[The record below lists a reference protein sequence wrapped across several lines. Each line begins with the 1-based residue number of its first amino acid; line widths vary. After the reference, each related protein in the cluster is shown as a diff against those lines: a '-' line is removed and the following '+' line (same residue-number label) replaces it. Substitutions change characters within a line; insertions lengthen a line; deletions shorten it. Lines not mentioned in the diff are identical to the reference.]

1 MKFISTF
8 LLFTI
13 LVSYQNCAPFHSA
26 QSENSIASVTAFSLS
41 CSSSDPRA
49 PASDELKTLNPFEVE
64 NTLTDLFEPYLD
76 SSQKTGFLS
85 SIRTFIQALPKNSAT
100 TGMDLAIHDV
110 TAIHVDKQFLLA
122 EAVGAYIASQPT
134 VLNKILGT
142 CSATPTTE
150 ACRRSFIQN
159 FGLRAFRRPLDTE
172 SVNFYLQTMQSH
184 TDSYRNVIAA
194 FLSSPFFYYHME
206 FGPADVNQSSGVVPL
221 DAYERINRLSYF
233 LLQSMPDNDLFAA
246 AESGKIMTA
255 EGYLE
260 QVNRLLA
267 TQKVRNRFTRFFAN
281 QWLRLDQTPNL
292 RTDLRSVQ
300 TRLAEIS
307 NPQPDALKQS
317 LIDEVYDYF
326 DYLIWEQ
333 KAGFEELM
341 TSSLVFPRTPALAN
355 IYGSSQWDGKYDLT
369 SLVSASPNER
379 AGVLT
384 RAQFLYSGSNGT
396 RPIMRG
402 VHVYRDFF
410 CKDLNLPPDN
420 STPQGVVLTPDMKDL
435 EVVRASTEVAGTSCV
450 GCHKGIINPIASAF
464 DSFDSFGKFRTSER
478 VFHPEKS
485 AMEGQVLAIKPV
497 QSRVSMDIRPFVTS
511 EVENAVDLSRKLA
524 SNANAKACFTSKLW
538 NFAMKDNLP
547 VEENPCAIQS
557 VFSSLSYTNGS
568 IIDAVKT
575 IATQPEFT
583 KRRIK

>member
-13 LVSYQNCAPFHSA
+13 LISYQNCAPFHSV
-26 QSENSIASVTAFSLS
+26 QSESSMASVTAFSVS
-41 CSSSDPRA
+41 CSASDPRN
-49 PASDELKTLNPFEVE
+49 PSSDQLKTLNPFEVE
-64 NTLTDLFEPYLD
+64 NTIVDLFEPYLD
-76 SSQKTGFLS
+76 NAQRTAFLS
-85 SIRTFIQALPKNSAT
+85 AIRSFIQALPKNEVAE
-100 TGMDLAIHDV
+100 GMDLAAHDV
-110 TAIHVDKQFLLA
+110 TAIHLDRHLLLA

-134 VLNKILGT
+134 VLNKILGS
-142 CSATPTTE
+142 CASTPNTE
-150 ACRRSFIQN
+150 ACRRSFIQT
-159 FGLRAFRRPLDTE
+159 FGLRAFRRPLDSE
-172 SVNFYLQTMQSH
+172 SANFYLQTMQSH
-184 TDSYRNVIAA
+184 TDSYRNAIAA

-206 FGPADVNQSSGVVPL
+206 FGPAEVNQSQGVVPL

-246 AESGKIMTA
+246 AESGSIMTNT
-255 EGYLE
+255 GYRE
-260 QVNRLLA
+260 QIDRLMT
-267 TQKVRNRFTRFFAN
+267 TQKVRRRLSRFFAN
-281 QWLRLDQTPNL
+281 QWLRLDKTPNL

-300 TRLAEIS
+300 TRLAELS

-355 IYGSSQWDGKYDLT
+355 IYGTSQWDGKYDLI
-369 SLVSASPNER
+369 SLVAASPNER
-379 AGVLT
+379 AGILT
-384 RAQFLYSGSNGT
+384 RAQFLYSGSNNT

-410 CKDLNLPPDN
+410 CGDITLPPDN

-435 EVVRASTEVAGTSCV
+435 EIVRASTEVPGTSCV
-450 GCHKGIINPIASAF
+450 GCHKSIINPIGFAF
-464 DSFDSFGKFRTSER
+464 DSFDSFGKFRTNER
-478 VFHPEKS
+478 VFHAEKS
-485 AMEGQVLAIKPV
+485 AQEGQVLIVKPV
-497 QSRVSMDIRPFVTS
+497 QSRVSMNITPFVNS
-511 EVENAVDLSRKLA
+511 EIENAVDLSHQLA
-524 SNANAKACFTSKLW
+524 KNPNAKACFTSKLW
-538 NFAMKDNLP
+538 NFAMKDNMP